1 MSTAAKTIAAP
12 WLWASVSSAS
22 QFVSIVGGAV
32 SLLLVFRTNAAFA
45 RFCAAADSFAD
56 VLASTRNLSRKMAV
70 WAPVTHRSSLAVR
83 LHILIFHSY
92 NFYMG
97 DVTTDDVVFCSQ
109 RLCAAIPW
117 AVKHRGQGI
126 HGTPEASEELE
137 TVLTP
142 AQLARLDL
150 AGNVP
155 AQLMT
160 EVTRA
165 LDRMNEHRVELIYQ
179 LLMDN
184 DLTALHAHAAKTDRI
199 AQVSEPFR
207 FFPSFELASPP
218 PS

>member
-1 MSTAAKTIAAP
+1 
-12 WLWASVSSAS
+12 
-22 QFVSIVGGAV
+22 
-32 SLLLVFRTNAAFA
+32 
-45 RFCAAADSFAD
+45 
-56 VLASTRNLSRKMAV
+56 
-70 WAPVTHRSSLAVR
+70 
-83 LHILIFHSY
+83 
-92 NFYMG
+92 MG
-97 DVTTDDVVFCSQ
+97 DVTTDDDVVFCSQ

-207 FFPSFELASPP
+207 FFPSFELASPL

>member
-1 MSTAAKTIAAP
+1 M
-12 WLWASVSSAS
+12 
-22 QFVSIVGGAV
+22 

-45 RFCAAADSFAD
+45 RFCNAADSFAD

-70 WAPVTHRSSLAVR
+70 WAPASHRRSLA
-83 LHILIFHSY
+83 
-92 NFYMG
+92 
-97 DVTTDDVVFCSQ
+97 

-117 AVKHRGQGI
+117 SVKHRGQGAFFLNVRAITQPDVVFCSFAGI

>member
-1 MSTAAKTIAAP
+1 M
-12 WLWASVSSAS
+12 
-22 QFVSIVGGAV
+22 

-45 RFCAAADSFAD
+45 RFCNAADSFAD
-56 VLASTRNLSRKMAV
+56 VLASTGTSRARWRCGRRRV
-70 WAPVTHRSSLAVR
+70 TGVRWRGCARPSRGRFTWAGMRCVFFVRADVRS
-83 LHILIFHSY
+83 
-92 NFYMG
+92 
-97 DVTTDDVVFCSQ
+97 DDVVFCSF
-109 RLCAAIPW
+109 A
-117 AVKHRGQGI
+117 GI

-160 EVTRA
+160 EITRA

-184 DLTALHAHAAKTDRI
+184 DLTALHAYAAKTDRI
-199 AQVSEPFR
+199 AQVSESPFHRAFPVSR
-207 FFPSFELASPP
+207 FIMHRARVAVEALRKRTAAFVTVVIHLYSRRLRESPHT
-218 PS
+218 

>member
-1 MSTAAKTIAAP
+1 
-12 WLWASVSSAS
+12 
-22 QFVSIVGGAV
+22 
-32 SLLLVFRTNAAFA
+32 
-45 RFCAAADSFAD
+45 
-56 VLASTRNLSRKMAV
+56 
-70 WAPVTHRSSLAVR
+70 
-83 LHILIFHSY
+83 
-92 NFYMG
+92 MG
-97 DVTTDDVVFCSQ
+97 DVTTDNVVFCSQ

-165 LDRMNEHRVELIYQ
+165 LDRMNEHSVELIYQ

>member
-1 MSTAAKTIAAP
+1 M
-12 WLWASVSSAS
+12 
-22 QFVSIVGGAV
+22 
-32 SLLLVFRTNAAFA
+32 
-45 RFCAAADSFAD
+45 FCSFA
-56 VLASTRNLSRKMAV
+56 
-70 WAPVTHRSSLAVR
+70 
-83 LHILIFHSY
+83 
-92 NFYMG
+92 
-97 DVTTDDVVFCSQ
+97 
-109 RLCAAIPW
+109 
-117 AVKHRGQGI
+117 GI